1 MRKYGM
7 NLNVKLRKIY
17 NKISEIEHL
26 KDIYNDKVMF

>member
-17 NKISEIEHL
+17 NKISGFEHL
-26 KDIYNDKVMF
+26 KDVYNDKVMF